1 MSESEEL
8 RAAER
13 SVAVTTHGR
22 YLVRRPEGPGPFPL
36 LVGFHGYAE
45 RAEDMLARL
54 ASLPGSEGRVLVAVQ
69 GLHAFYRVKTGEVV
83 ASWMTKQN
91 RELAIADNVAYV
103 ARVVAEVRAE
113 VPATS
118 GLVFAGFSQGVAMA
132 FRAAAFAGCG
142 ATGVIALA
150 ADVPPDVAE
159 RGLGALPPVLLARGE
174 SDPGY
179 PPHQLEKD
187 LATLRDGGV
196 TVEGVE
202 FAGGHEWNPAFSA
215 RAGEW
220 LQGPTRFGRP

>member
-1 MSESEEL
+1 MSEIEES
-8 RAAER
+8 RATEHA
-13 SVAVTTHGR
+13 VAVTTHGR
-22 YLVRRPEGPGPFPL
+22 YLVQRPEGPGPLPL

-54 ASLPGSEGRVLVAVQ
+54 ASIPGSESWGLVAVQ

-103 ARVVAEVRAE
+103 ARVVAEVRRDL
-113 VPATS
+113 PAGT

-132 FRAAAFAGCG
+132 FRAAAFADCG

-159 RGLGALPPVLLARGE
+159 RGLAALPAVLLARGD

-179 PPHQLEKD
+179 PPFQMERDLE
-187 LATLRDGGV
+187 TLRGGGV
-196 TVEGVE
+196 PVEGFE
-202 FAGGHEWNPAFSA
+202 FAGGHEWSAAFSA
-215 RAGEW
+215 RVGEW
-220 LQGPTRFGRP
+220 LRGLGRP